1 MNNMADICRECD
13 MAQRANELEKLVKRL
28 LDTITEIQ
36 EENKSMQRDIKTLKS
51 MTWC

>member
-13 MAQRANELEKLVKRL
+13 MAQRVNELEEVAKRL

-36 EENKSMQRDIKTLKS
+36 EENKSMQRDIKTLRS